1 MSPWLTGNV
10 HVVLILS
17 LIDLFSYVCKLPIV
31 DHVMLSRE
39 FFLYVSE
46 NYSFIFTRICLNL
59 KEIILKGTITWSTLG
74 QQTNEAKEVYW
85 EIEPNLYL
93 NTVKNYSAKNYLL
106 IVTKI

>member
-1 MSPWLTGNV
+1 MFHTKFNIRFRRL
-10 HVVLILS
+10 VLPEKNCFEK

-74 QQTNEAKEVYW
+74 QQTNEAKEVY
-85 EIEPNLYL
+85 
-93 NTVKNYSAKNYLL
+93 
-106 IVTKI
+106 